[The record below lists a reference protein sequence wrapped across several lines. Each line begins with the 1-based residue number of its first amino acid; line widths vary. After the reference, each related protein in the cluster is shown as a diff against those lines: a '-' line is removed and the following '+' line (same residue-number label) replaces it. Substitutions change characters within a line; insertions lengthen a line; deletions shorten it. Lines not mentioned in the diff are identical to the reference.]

1 LFRFFFRYITC
12 ISDASVQHTTNHSTN
27 VLFIQKDMSDEK
39 IKNSKGTL
47 QKVGSFLG
55 VTEDDSQMRVWK
67 DKCME
72 RAQVPLQI
80 FLISTIPFTADG
92 YAIYGLILHILY
104 L

>member
-1 LFRFFFRYITC
+1 
-12 ISDASVQHTTNHSTN
+12 
-27 VLFIQKDMSDEK
+27 MSDEK

-80 FLISTIPFTADG
+80 FLISS
-92 YAIYGLILHILY
+92 LY
-104 L
+104 LSLLMAMLYMA